1 MGGDNE
7 LIVAVVALVVSFVAL
22 SATFMQVL
30 QQYYASA
37 SGYSQC
43 NDKVMGK
50 WADSK
55 TRRFSWKE
63 LRFEVHFD
71 TPVIFVSPPDNESGP
86 IDEAPIFFLNGSSE
100 SLAETKTFDKMNL
113 RQEYKDRTVKEQI
126 HTADNERASWH
137 VLLYA
142 IQRMESKSRQWQEGQ
157 YQEITSSSD
166 GDNASLRRPLSLR
179 QGHTFTVALQRKRRS
194 WDTMPASVSR
204 PYATTTMCHLIEIV
218 AALGIYWKEFDR
230 RHDRYRAEGNGFMVL
245 GERLSDLGLIFS
257 FEIYGECYFQRNRV
271 IPEDHVK
278 ELCFGNAATIYREK
292 SDMRRLRALGEEGP
306 TLNSLQLA
314 TRAEIAETLTV
325 IGCNRN
331 TVQYYLGANSRTS
344 HLFPLSFE
352 LLGMLSR
359 TFQIDDTYF
368 TYIPNPTPD
377 RWDGNSVSLVKV
389 LEAYQIQA
397 NNYRLEMARNGVIFD
412 CFASHIQTILGQQEF
427 LQSCE
432 EAAAARDPRLLKAL
446 HAALDDAD
454 EILTAKPKQTPG
466 PPSLPTAETMNVRE
480 CMARRELVQDV
491 LRSHFQE
498 ILRLLNHHDDTPHG
512 GSSIFDA
519 IDEASPD
526 ERQHRF
532 MEGYFQTM
540 SSHFSGDNARNLGNH
555 SMPGPRANLQATS
568 GNIAT
573 DTAQTSTAERMD
585 PFEVA
590 DGPNEH
596 GEDATQEGGLGGCRT
611 RLAEIA
617 VSRGDVWCVLIF
629 RMICWLMLHDFNKQ
643 DVQIGKSELLGSR
656 MPVYIA

>member
-1 MGGDNE
+1 MSGDNE
-7 LIVAVVALVVSFVAL
+7 VIVAVVALVVSIIAL

-55 TRRFSWKE
+55 ARRFSWKE

-71 TPVIFVSPPDNESGP
+71 TPVIFVSPPDNTDGP
-86 IDEAPIFFLNGSSE
+86 IDGPRIQFLKGTE
-100 SLAETKTFDKMNL
+100 QSLIETKTFDKMNL
-113 RQEYKDRTVKEQI
+113 RQEYKHRTVKEQI

-142 IQRMESKSRQWQEGQ
+142 VQRMERKSREWQAAQ
-157 YQEITSSSD
+157 YNKIITSP
-166 GDNASLRRPLSLR
+166 GRENTLLKEPLPL
-179 QGHTFTVALQRKRRS
+179 QKAHTFTVALQPKRRS

-245 GERLSDLGLIFS
+245 GERLSDLGLMFS
-257 FEIYGECYFQRNRV
+257 FQIYGESYFEGNRV
-271 IPEDHVK
+271 IPDDHVK

-292 SDMRRLRALGEEGP
+292 SDKRRLRALGEERP
-306 TLNSLQLA
+306 TLDSLQMA
-314 TRAEIAETLTV
+314 TRTEIAETLTV

-331 TVQYYLGANSRTS
+331 TVQYYLEANSRTS

-359 TFQIDDTYF
+359 KFQIDDTYF
-368 TYIPNPTPD
+368 TYLPNPTPD
-377 RWDGNSVSLVKV
+377 RWDANSVSLVKV
-389 LEAYQIQA
+389 LQAYKVQA
-397 NNYRLEMARNGVIFD
+397 NNYRIEMTRNAIIFD
-412 CFASHIQTILGQQEF
+412 CIASHIQTILGQQQS
-427 LQSCE
+427 LQSCG
-432 EAAAARDPRLLKAL
+432 EAGDAREPCLLKAL
-446 HAALDDAD
+446 HAAIEDAD

-466 PPSLPTAETMNVRE
+466 PPPRAVADMDHIRQ
-480 CMARRELVQDV
+480 CMARRELVRDV
-491 LRSHFQE
+491 LRCHFQE
-498 ILRLLNHHDDTPHG
+498 ILRLLNHDG

-519 IDEASPD
+519 LDEASPD
-526 ERQHRF
+526 QRQHRF
-532 MEGYFQTM
+532 MESYFQTM
-540 SSHFSGDNARNLGNH
+540 WTCFLGANVRQLAHQSMSG
-555 SMPGPRANLQATS
+555 PGANLQPNGGNVTTGTGQTTS
-568 GNIAT
+568 M
-573 DTAQTSTAERMD
+573 AERMD
-585 PFEVA
+585 PLEAA
-590 DGPNEH
+590 DGPNGV
-596 GEDATQEGGLGGCRT
+596 GEDAREQPGPGIGPGRRRT
-611 RLAEIA
+611 RLGEIA
-617 VSRGDVWCVLIF
+617 VSRSDVWCVLIF